1 MPRPQRGLLH
11 VPAGSLRG
19 KLSTDQ
25 TEQMSQRIQHVPL
38 HAIHI
43 YIYIYVSYQTLD
55 GKRIGKKKIT
65 SIIGQP
71 QYMLTNFA
79 EVSDCSP
86 ICSINNVK
94 LSFTSIKSH
103 RSVFSLTPTHLDTNC
118 QNWLEEQII
127 ALSSARSEGQNS
139 CPVKP
144 DLEQLRG
151 SW

>member
-43 YIYIYVSYQTLD
+43 YICFISNIRWEKDRQ
-55 GKRIGKKKIT
+55 KKIT

-103 RSVFSLTPTHLDTNC
+103 RSVFSLTPAHLDTNC